1 MVIIDGFSLYQSLRA
16 CRNQLARGKLD
27 MYMYCIL
34 TFSEDHTE
42 NKMLCVV
49 VARTLESVERLRTE
63 KQ

>member
-27 MYMYCIL
+27 MYCIL

-42 NKMLCVV
+42 NKILCVV

>member
-27 MYMYCIL
+27 MYCIL
-34 TFSEDHTE
+34 ALYEDHTE
-42 NKMLCVV
+42 KKLCGL